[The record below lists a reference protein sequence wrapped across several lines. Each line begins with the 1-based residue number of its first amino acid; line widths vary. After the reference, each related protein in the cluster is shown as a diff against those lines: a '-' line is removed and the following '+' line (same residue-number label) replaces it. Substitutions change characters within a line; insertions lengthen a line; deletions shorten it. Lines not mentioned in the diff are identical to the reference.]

1 MKESTNQ
8 VTKVLLNI
16 SLVLVIILL
25 LGLTKDF
32 LRPVYSVIIY
42 ILGPIILSVYIYY
55 ALRPLKLFLNRYI
68 SNETLCAVITFIIF
82 LLLIVLLFS
91 LLSNVI
97 ITQVRQLM
105 NYNLNLDSFLK
116 DNNEVVTWMQNNL
129 NLQHH
134 LQDLETK
141 LQKVASNIPGYLG
154 GAFSSVSSFATQC
167 IMGLLCI
174 FYLLKDEDLFA
185 QLVEK
190 IFRGPYQKRLNH
202 MGIQIHE
209 TLKTYISSQLLV
221 AVVLGAMTFIGFL
234 IIGLPYSVLMAII
247 ALFTNF
253 IPFIGPIIGC
263 VPAVLVAMSVDFS
276 MVIKAIL
283 VTVVVQQLESN
294 LITPNIMG
302 NKMDIHPFVV
312 IIVVLISMNLFGV
325 LGALIATPLYITIKI
340 IVETILAIRNDKKKI
355 CRISDDDFYQKNWLF
370 FYGHYVV

>member
-32 LRPVYSVIIY
+32 LKPLYSVILY

-68 SNETLCAVITFIIF
+68 RNETLCAVISFLVF

-97 ITQVRQLM
+97 ISQVRQLM
-105 NYNLNLDSFLK
+105 NYNLNLDQFLK
-116 DNNEVVTWMQNNL
+116 ANNEVVTWLQDHL
-129 NLQHH
+129 NIEKH
-134 LQDLETK
+134 LQDLEAK
-141 LQKVASNIPGYLG
+141 LQEVAGNLPGYLG

-167 IMGLLCI
+167 VMGLLCI
-174 FYLLKDEDLFA
+174 FYLLKDEALLS

-190 IFRGPYQKRLNH
+190 AFRGPYQKRLNH

-221 AVVLGAMTFIGFL
+221 ACVLGTMTFIGFL

-276 MVIKAIL
+276 MVVKAIL

-312 IIVVLISMNLFGV
+312 IVVVLISMNLFGV
-325 LGALIATPLYITIKI
+325 LGALIATPLYMAIKI
-340 IVETILAIRNDKKKI
+340 IVETILAIRDDQKKL
-355 CRISDDDFYQKNWLF
+355 CRISDKDFYQKNWLF
-370 FYGHYVV
+370 FSGDYVV